1 MGYSDEMYKRKRI
14 ELEQERIE
22 VEKTKTKLLAD
33 IRDMIGSMNVT
44 LLGDLAVIAVN
55 PKTDMIYKTC
65 KKALE
70 DTQDGIEERWKE

>member
-33 IRDMIGSMNVT
+33 IRDMIGAMNVT
-44 LLGDLAVIAVN
+44 LLGDLAVIAAN
-55 PKTDMIYKTC
+55 PAADKIYKTC